1 MRKKYVLTDDS
12 ITVDGRRLYRIKCVR
27 PFGRVKRGER
37 GGCIEHEGNL
47 SHYGKAWVE
56 EGAMVMDD
64 TVVKED
70 AFVGSLARVRGAARI
85 SGKAKVVI
93 GNVGGSACISDNVWI
108 WECDEISGN
117 AIVRGNVDISG
128 RVRISGDATVYERAH
143 IWCDAQV
150 DGDAQVHGLAVVTG
164 DVRVSGSAEV
174 FGEAFIYGTACI
186 NGEARVGGNAHIG
199 GDALVSHSN
208 DYLHIDNLYP
218 RFDKYNEY
226 YSVTAFVTGD
236 KTIEVEHTSL
246 LTPVTVEEFEAEIEK
261 TYRGTEY
268 MMQYQAVISLIK
280 IWSKINRK

>member
-1 MRKKYVLTDDS
+1 MSRKYVLTDDS
-12 ITVDGRRLYRIKCVR
+12 ITVDGRRLYSIECVR

-37 GGCIEHEGNL
+37 GGYIEHEGNL

-64 TVVKED
+64 AVVEED
-70 AFVGSLARVRGAARI
+70 AYVCFLARVRGAARI

-93 GNVGGSACISDNVWI
+93 GNVSGSACISDNVWI

-128 RVRISGDATVYERAH
+128 RVRISGDATVYEGAH

-150 DGDAQVHGLAVVTG
+150 DGDAQVHGSAVVTG
-164 DVRVSGSAEV
+164 DAWVSGSAEV
-174 FGEAFIYGTACI
+174 LGDACIYGTARI

-199 GDALVSHSN
+199 GDALVSQGD

-218 RFDKYNEY
+218 RFGKYNEY
-226 YSVTAFVTGD
+226 CSVTAFVTRN
-236 KTIEVEHTSL
+236 KTIEVVHTL
-246 LTPVTVEEFEAEIEK
+246 LMPVTVEEFEAEVEK
-261 TYRGTEY
+261 MYRGTDY

-280 IWSKINRK
+280 IWSEINRK